1 MKDEEDDNIIIQI
14 MKTGAEDHPLDE
26 NAEDEGAEEIIKV
39 DASKFEGGHF
49 MIIPKKV
56 MIP

>member
-1 MKDEEDDNIIIQI
+1 MKDEEDDNIIPDN
-14 MKTGAEDHPLDE
+14 EDNGRSSLDE

-49 MIIPKKV
+49 MIIPKAMV